1 MRRLIQ
7 TAAATA
13 AAMGLALGPVTAA
26 HAGPVEQREWWFD
39 SWGIRTDVWPQSKG
53 AGVTVAV
60 VDTGVNA
67 SLPDLKDAVV
77 PGKAFNASG
86 QPTGDD
92 ATRDQDPNEGHGT
105 AMASL
110 IASRGTHTGFY
121 GIAPEA
127 KILPI
132 HEPGLSPDATSAV
145 IRYAADQGAK
155 VINFSQGSSAAV
167 YPNHCPPK
175 MVQALKYAEKKNV
188 VVVAAAGNSGDY
200 NNDAEIPGS
209 CPGVLAVGA
218 VDHQGKPWEHTQRQD
233 YVTVAAPGAGV
244 GGMGKTGH
252 VYNNGEGTSQATAL
266 TSGAVALLRSK
277 YPQMTARRTVQVLTN
292 TAKDFGAPGKDDQLG
307 YGVVSITRAL
317 KNSVSQNAPNPVYA
331 RLDKAADQP
340 AGGNGQ
346 AAPATKS
353 DGGDSGGSNA
363 PLVIGGI
370 VVVVVLIGVGIFVV
384 MRRRKPSGAGG
395 GPGGPYGSGPFPNG
409 PQPMNQPGTPPSF
422 GGHTG
427 GQPLPPQ
434 GGQQFQAPPQGR
446 PNPNLAPPQSG
457 PGMAPPA
464 PQGRPNPDLAPPPE

>member
-7 TAAATA
+7 SAAATA
-13 AAMGLALGPVTAA
+13 TAAALALGPVATA
-26 HAGPVEQREWWFD
+26 HAAPIPQNEWWFD
-39 SWGIRTDVWPQSKG
+39 SWGIKTDVWPQTKG

-67 SLPDLKDAVV
+67 SLPDLKPAVV
-77 PGKAFNASG
+77 SG
-86 QPTGDD
+86 TDLQSGGGDGR
-92 ATRDQDPNEGHGT
+92 TDQDTDEGHGT

-110 IASRGTHTGFY
+110 IASRGTHSGFY

-132 HEPGLSPDATSAV
+132 YSPGVSPPSLSKA
-145 IRYAADQGAK
+145 IRFSVDHGAK
-155 VINFSQGSSAAV
+155 VINFSEGASVVSA
-167 YPNHCPPK
+167 NNCPDE
-175 MVQALKYAEKKNV
+175 VLQALKYADSKNV
-188 VVVAAAGNSGDY
+188 VVVASAGNSGDST
-200 NNDAEIPGS
+200 NNAEYPGS

-218 VDHQGKPWEHTQRQD
+218 VDHQGKPWEQTQRQD

-244 GGMGKTGH
+244 GGIGKTGH
-252 VYNNGEGTSQATAL
+252 VYNSGAGTSQASAL
-266 TSGAVALLRSK
+266 TSGAVALVRSK
-277 YPQMTARRTVQVLTN
+277 YPQMKARRVVQLLTN

-317 KNSVSQNAPNPVYA
+317 KNDVPQNAQNPVYA
-331 RLDKAADQP
+331 RLDKAAVKGS
-340 AGGNGQ
+340 AGGGKGQ

-370 VVVVVLIGVGIFVV
+370 VVVVVLIGVGLFVV

-395 GPGGPYGSGPFPNG
+395 GPGGPYGSGSYPNG

-434 GGQQFQAPPQGR
+434 GGQQFQTPPQGR

-464 PQGRPNPDLAPPPE
+464 PQGRPNPNLAPPPE

>member
-7 TAAATA
+7 AAATA

-26 HAGPVEQREWWFD
+26 HAGPIEQKEWWFD

-67 SLPDLKDAVV
+67 SLPDLKSAVV

-86 QPTGDD
+86 QPTAGD
-92 ATRDQDPNEGHGT
+92 ATQDEDPNEGHGT

-110 IASRGTHTGFY
+110 IASRGTQTGFY

-127 KILPI
+127 KILPM

-145 IRYAADQGAK
+145 IRYAADHGAK
-155 VINFSQGSSAAV
+155 VINFSQGASSAV

-175 MVQALKYAEKKNV
+175 MVEALKYADKKNV
-188 VVVAAAGNSGDY
+188 VVVAASGNSGDSG
-200 NNDAEIPGS
+200 NDVEIPGS
-209 CPGVLAVGA
+209 CPGVLTVGA

-277 YPQMTARRTVQVLTN
+277 YPQMTARRAVQVLTN
-292 TAKDFGAPGKDDQLG
+292 TAKDFGTPGKDDQLG
-307 YGVVSITRAL
+307 FGVISIPRAL
-317 KNSVSQNAPNPVYA
+317 KNDVPQNAKNPVYD
-331 RLDKAADQP
+331 RLDKAVVKGSTGG
-340 AGGNGQ
+340 GGNQ

-353 DGGDSGGSNA
+353 DSSDSGGSNG
-363 PLVIGGI
+363 PLIIGGI
-370 VVVVVLIGVGIFVV
+370 VVVVVLVGAGLFIV
-384 MRRRKPSGAGG
+384 MRRRKPSGAAGAS
-395 GPGGPYGSGPFPNG
+395 YAPFPNG
-409 PQPMNQPGTPPSF
+409 PQPMGQPGTPPSF
-422 GGHTG
+422 GGNTG

-434 GGQQFQAPPQGR
+434 GGGQQFQAPPQGR

-457 PGMAPPA
+457 PNMAPPA
-464 PQGRPNPDLAPPPE
+464 PQGPPNPNLAPPPE